1 MGCVGKEGRTL
12 AVLVGR
18 ECGYRKWW
26 SNFGTSSLGNST
38 DVVRRKLLYSG
49 APLRSFVTAEPEV
62 EQIDPVP
69 GACGCVGK
77 EGRILTV
84 LVGRECRYRK
94 WWSNFGTSSLGN
106 STDVVRRKLL
116 YSGAPLRSFVTAEPE
131 VEKIDPVPGAC

>member
-1 MGCVGKEGRTL
+1 VGCVGKEGRTL

-62 EQIDPVP
+62 EKIDPVP
-69 GACGCVGK
+69 GAECG
-77 EGRILTV
+77 
-84 LVGRECRYRK
+84 YRK
-94 WWSNFGTSSLGN
+94 WWSNFGTLSLGN

-131 VEKIDPVPGAC
+131 VEKIDPVPGACWR

>member
-1 MGCVGKEGRTL
+1 M
-12 AVLVGR
+12 LVGR

-26 SNFGTSSLGNST
+26 SNFSTSSLGNST

-106 STDVVRRKLL
+106 STDVV
-116 YSGAPLRSFVTAEPE
+116 
-131 VEKIDPVPGAC
+131 